1 MKKQITFYIGW
12 DIIFIIFLYAYAS
25 IDYQIRVQTDLTFDF
40 LPTIIFPTLTMIL
53 GGIIISLLVFV
64 SSKFKYNKKLAVI
77 EFAIIGIP
85 SFYLATIMVM
95 PYFILSMVGY
105 ENMNYPIPMWAV
117 YGQTPMVLGGV
128 IFGYELFAFITKMIK
143 FKRITTSENE

>member
-1 MKKQITFYIGW
+1 MSKTNEKADYFLYWVGHYIYN
-12 DIIFIIFLYAYAS
+12 IFICICKYRLSDKSA
-25 IDYQIRVQTDLTFDF
+25 I
-40 LPTIIFPTLTMIL
+40 
-53 GGIIISLLVFV
+53 
-64 SSKFKYNKKLAVI
+64 YNKKLAVI

-95 PYFILSMVGY
+95 PYFILSVVGY